1 MVSEKA
7 SAGGRLKQG
16 AMVLLVFGLVLACYW
31 PALRG
36 GRLWDDKGHI
46 TRPDLQS
53 WSGLL
58 RIWTDVHATQQ
69 YYPVLHSAFW
79 VEHCLWGDA
88 TIGYHLLNV
97 FLHATSCCLVAFI
110 LRRLWGS
117 RAGGSPAA
125 VVPPGTEWL
134 AALIFAA
141 HPVCVESVAWIA
153 EQKNTLSL
161 VFYLLAV
168 LAYLNFDERRRWAS
182 YALASG
188 LFLLALGT
196 KTVTATLPAALLVI
210 LWWRKGRLSWR
221 RDVAPLSLWFVL
233 AMAAGLVTAWV
244 ERNLIGAE
252 GPSFDLPI
260 GQRLLLPGRVIWFYL
275 GKLFWPSGLIFIYPH
290 WNLAADAA
298 EWYGWL
304 AAALAVTA
312 ALWLIRRRSRGPLA
326 GWLFFVGSLAP
337 ALGFFNVY
345 PFIYSYVADHFQY
358 LASLGIIVT
367 VAAGIGGF
375 LGRAPPPVRAVGVA
389 LCGLLV
395 GTLAVLANRQSASYR
410 DVVTLYRE
418 TLARNPAC
426 WMAYNNLGVELAADG
441 HKAEAITLY
450 EQALRINSN
459 YAEVHNNLAFEL
471 EKLPGRGWEAL
482 SHYEQAL
489 QIKPDYVTAHL
500 NMAEFLARLPG
511 REPEAI
517 VHYEAALRLRPDDA
531 AAHNNLAII
540 YAREGRFDDA
550 RKQWEL
556 ALSLKPN
563 DESIRGNLDRLRG
576 LMGQ

>member
-1 MVSEKA
+1 MLSGKT
-7 SAGGRLKQG
+7 SAGARLGQG
-16 AMVLLVFGLVLACYW
+16 AMVLLVFGVALACYW
-31 PALRG
+31 PALGG

-46 TRPDLQS
+46 TRPDLQP
-53 WSGLL
+53 WSGLV

-79 VEHCLWGDA
+79 FEHRLWGDA
-88 TIGYHLLNV
+88 TVGYHLLNV
-97 FLHATSCCLVAFI
+97 FLHAASCCLVALI
-110 LRRLWGS
+110 LRRLWS
-117 RAGGSPAA
+117 PKAGTPTVVA
-125 VVPPGTEWL
+125 VPPGTEWL
-134 AALIFAA
+134 AALIFAV

-168 LAYLNFDERRRWAS
+168 LAYLRFDERRSWAS

-210 LWWRKGRLSWR
+210 LWWRRGKLSWR
-221 RDVAPLSLWFVL
+221 RDVGPLLPWFVFGL
-233 AMAAGLVTAWV
+233 GAGLVTAWV

-275 GKLFWPSGLIFIYPH
+275 GKLFWPAGLMFIYPH
-290 WNLAADAA
+290 WNLAAHAA

-304 AAALAVTA
+304 AAALAMTA

-326 GWLFFVGSLAP
+326 GWLFFAGSLAP

-345 PFIYSYVADHFQY
+345 PFIFSYVADHFQY
-358 LASLGIIVT
+358 LASLGVIVT
-367 VAAGIGGF
+367 VAAGIGAL
-375 LGRAPPPVRAVGVA
+375 LGRASPRMRIGGLA

-410 DVVTLYRE
+410 DVVTLYRA
-418 TLARNPAC
+418 TLARNPDC
-426 WMAYNNLGVELAADG
+426 WMARNNLGIELAAEG
-441 HKAEAITLY
+441 RRAEAIDQY
-450 EQALRINSN
+450 EQALRINPN
-459 YAEVHNNLAFEL
+459 YAEIHNNLAFEL
-471 EKLPGRGWEAL
+471 EKLPGGGWEAL
-482 SHYEQAL
+482 SQYEQAV
-489 QIKPDYVTAHL
+489 QIKPDYLTARVNL
-500 NMAEFLARLPG
+500 AKELARLPG
-511 REPEAI
+511 RETEAI
-517 VHYEAALRLRPDDA
+517 AEYEEVLRMKPDDAAAQNNVAIIYAKQGRYEEARNHWELALRLRPGDD
-531 AAHNNLAII
+531 N
-540 YAREGRFDDA
+540 
-550 RKQWEL
+550 
-556 ALSLKPN
+556 
-563 DESIRGNLDRLRG
+563 IRDSLDRLRE